1 MALPFS
7 RAQNLQDKVSKI
19 LAACDTGYPV
29 DDLIAFCTSDGGLVE
44 DKVRRQAC
52 MPQLDRII
60 TPFLTTDPL
69 GPILLNCQPV
79 TQRNEPEGG
88 KWRSLPRHN
97 DEDQVRLD
105 VDRSFVYYPKG
116 TSCYHVL
123 VGFHWKNV
131 TVGR

>member
-1 MALPFS
+1 MALPCS
-7 RAQNLQDKVSKI
+7 RAQTLQDKVSKI
-19 LAACDTGYPV
+19 LMACDTGCPV

-52 MPQLDRII
+52 MPRLDRIV
-60 TPFLTTDPL
+60 TSFLTTDPL

-79 TQRNEPEGG
+79 TQRDEEGRR
-88 KWRSLPRHN
+88 WRSLPRHN

-116 TSCYHVL
+116 TSCCHVL
-123 VGFHWKNV
+123 VDFNWSSV
-131 TVGR
+131 TVSR